1 VPCVSHIS
9 ANGRSGGTTGNW
21 HGSGSSSRIRGSTY
35 EVYVYNIKR
44 IIMNDTI
51 KLNTLLDGRD
61 VIVTHV
67 EDTLVL
73 NIIDKSE
80 KIDISLILDKENSE
94 KLRKHI

>member
-1 VPCVSHIS
+1 
-9 ANGRSGGTTGNW
+9 
-21 HGSGSSSRIRGSTY
+21 
-35 EVYVYNIKR
+35 
-44 IIMNDTI
+44 MNDTI